1 MARFRKVSN
10 KSVRGQKKDKGIL
23 KNKKFWIISIISLL
37 VVVAAIVTTVIIVN
51 NVEEEQTIEVDD
63 YFNQKHTYKDNT
75 NTEHEINFTK
85 ASYSSARMYTNQNF
99 EDTYVDYL
107 FIFATDLSTFYPFDI
122 LDSDGEVLKKKTDE
136 HSKTFNALLKLQ
148 FEIDNYNKNSSK
160 KSMLLIIDTAANSE
174 NSAILVDEF
183 FVGKEVS
190 SSDNTSVVFSL
201 VTIDGCDVEFA
212 YESEKNMKS
221 LIFTSYS
228 SYISNQNNYLN
239 FIQQNFEDY
248 KD

>member
-10 KSVRGQKKDKGIL
+10 KAVRGQKKDKGIL

-37 VVVAAIVTTVIIVN
+37 VVVAAIVTTVVIVN

-63 YFNQKHTYKDNT
+63 YFNQKHTYKDST
-75 NTEHEINFTK
+75 NTEYEISFTK
-85 ASYSSARMYTNQNF
+85 GSYSSARMYTNQNY

-122 LDSDGEVLKKKTDE
+122 VGNDGDVLKKKDDE
-136 HSKTFNALLKLQ
+136 HAKTFDALKRLQYEINKYNENNA
-148 FEIDNYNKNSSK
+148 K
-160 KSMLLIIDTAANSE
+160 KSMLLIVDTAANTE
-174 NSAILVDEF
+174 NSTILVDEF
-183 FVGKEVS
+183 FVGKDVS
-190 SSDNTSVVFSL
+190 SNEGVSVVFSL

-212 YESEKNMKS
+212 YESKKDMKS
-221 LIFTSYS
+221 LLFTSYS